1 MMKNLLSIL
10 LTIAMLASLCVP
22 AFADDPDYTSGT
34 PWLCSSLDG
43 TVTEDTPT
51 SLKDDFALAVN
62 KEKILTL
69 EIPEGY
75 NRIGTFMNVVLQE
88 TEDVKNMFLG
98 DAPEGHDAR
107 LAYDLFRLM
116 MDWDSR
122 NAVGTAPL
130 KAQVDTVEAIDS
142 VDALSAYFA
151 ETPPADQLG
160 DLWEF
165 QVMPDP
171 TDSSCYILEVN
182 ECALMMDD
190 SAEYAKLTDY
200 GAIKRD
206 ARRELAEKMLK
217 KLGYTEAD
225 VAQKVDNCL
234 AYESLIAP
242 VLFTNEDQNK
252 PDFGSRTSNY
262 LSPDELRQLQ
272 DKLPILEHL
281 ALIGFPEAEQYLVR
295 NPAFIEKLNELYTD
309 DNLTLI
315 KDYLIVHG
323 VCDAAGNLDRECYE
337 WLVAC
342 SNAISGTN
350 GMLDDETAF
359 SSDVSDTLSW
369 PVAQLYAQTYLKQED
384 KDRITSL
391 VDEILAA
398 YHGILEEAGF
408 LSDTT
413 RAAAIEK
420 LDSIDKRILFPDSW
434 EKYSCEEL
442 NFAGPEDGGTLWDAE
457 RAITE
462 YQLADSVRR
471 YSEPVDK
478 LKWTSTPQ
486 TVNCYYNP
494 SNNSITILGAYARGE
509 NYNSGMS
516 EEEVLGKLGVVI
528 GHEISHAFD
537 STGAQYDKDGNRTD
551 WWTEEDEATF
561 LERNRKMED
570 YYNAIHPWEG
580 QDLHG
585 SIVTGEA
592 CADMAGLKVAL
603 RLAAERE
610 NFDYDAFFR
619 AYADLWMYK
628 ESLQRVYLRINDVHP
643 LPYLR
648 VNCTLQQYDEF
659 LDFYGIT
666 EGDGMYLAP
675 ADRVNIW

>member
-1 MMKNLLSIL
+1 
-10 LTIAMLASLCVP
+10 MLASLCVP

-51 SLKDDFALAVN
+51 NLKDDFALAVN

-98 DAPEGHDAR
+98 DAPEEHDAR

-160 DLWEF
+160 DLWKF

-462 YQLADSVRR
+462 YQMGESVRR

-666 EGDGMYLAP
+666 EGDSMYLAP
-675 ADRVNIW
+675 ENRVNIW